1 MIVLLGD
8 VHGATQ
14 VAMPIV
20 AKAKGYAPGA
30 VPVLQVGDLG
40 WHPDRPLRTPPWP
53 IHFVEGNWDHIP
65 SLLSHTEPTEVAPN
79 WIYCPR
85 GSVLRIDGRTVGFFG
100 GARSIDR
107 GVREEGVSWWPEEE
121 PTREEAERLMGR
133 EDIDLLVTHSPPASV
148 IAAMDTAPTEGERT
162 SGIVEDLWRSLG
174 RPSLVC
180 GHMHHRFRLGNVLV
194 LGELDADT
202 V

>member
-8 VHGATQ
+8 VEGATH
-14 VAMPIV
+14 VAMPII
-20 AKAKGYAPGA
+20 AKAKGWQPGP
-30 VPVLQVGDLG
+30 VPILQVGDLG
-40 WHPDRPLRTPPWP
+40 WHPDRPPRRPPWP
-53 IHFVEGNWDHIP
+53 IHFIEGNHDHLP
-65 SLLSHTEPTEVAPN
+65 SLLRYAKPTEVAPG

-85 GSVLRIDGRTVGFFG
+85 GSVLEIDGRTVGFLG

-107 GVREEGVSWWPEEE
+107 RVREEGVSWWPEEE
-121 PTREEAERLMGR
+121 PTREDAERLMGR

-148 IAAMDTAPTEGERT
+148 VAAMGKTPTEGERT
-162 SGIVEDLWRSLG
+162 SAIIEDLWRSLG

-194 LGELDADT
+194 LGELDAD
-202 V
+202 VV